1 MVTNIAASSQDIT
14 DNMSTSINEDNHT
27 PVDAFHAA
35 RGQDEFLI
43 WAILDGILLVL
54 ILCGNILTI
63 LAVRYSRRL
72 RSVISNQ
79 FVLSLAISDI
89 LVGLTLP
96 YHLAFFLSTELG
108 ESKRFC
114 LLRFFLVIM
123 ACCVSIWNLIA
134 IALDRYIAICY
145 PLHYS
150 RYMTRKIALCLMA
163 SGWVVGFV
171 IAAIP
176 LIWNKWDNNLE
187 CEFDQIFYPWYM
199 VGVITPVFSMVW
211 FCMFFVYCRIWREA
225 SKQVKQ
231 LRVTGQQEGTSDWKS
246 VQMVLLILG
255 CFTIC
260 WLPYFIVACLQ
271 IYDITTSSSVVA
283 YMAAFTLAMSNSAMN
298 PLIYAWKNSNFRHAF
313 TNLLKCK
320 SPDTLEPSQSMR
332 SNLHRKSSSAQHQ
345 DTLSGAFPNYST
357 PPFMKKIEPITAM
370 GITFEE
376 DEDKISTYESPTV
389 TVISPT
395 TNIMT
400 TKQKQLSTTNPA
412 SVTIKIESDT
422 TKNSIIISTTT
433 LPQQDY
439 PHLDDTDSCTSND
452 DNKRIS
458 LEQNHVIGI
467 DNGMTMRSTTGNL
480 IVNKLIENYGYDTKD
495 YDDCHINK
503 FSENFLNVNDSSLRM
518 NESSKRKSKSA
529 NSILVT
535 KHPNKSNSH
544 GSIYDNSLIKYN
556 NDNNLKKCNEINNIQ
571 SSNGNIVSPN
581 IINSN
586 NNINNINKNHNLL
599 PTFHFGKKY
608 ISKSFNSAVEGL
620 DKCNSSEKIHR
631 KSSELHFPV

>member
-1 MVTNIAASSQDIT
+1 
-14 DNMSTSINEDNHT
+14 
-27 PVDAFHAA
+27 
-35 RGQDEFLI
+35 
-43 WAILDGILLVL
+43 
-54 ILCGNILTI
+54 
-63 LAVRYSRRL
+63 
-72 RSVISNQ
+72 
-79 FVLSLAISDI
+79 
-89 LVGLTLP
+89 
-96 YHLAFFLSTELG
+96 
-108 ESKRFC
+108 
-114 LLRFFLVIM
+114 
-123 ACCVSIWNLIA
+123 
-134 IALDRYIAICY
+134 
-145 PLHYS
+145 
-150 RYMTRKIALCLMA
+150 
-163 SGWVVGFV
+163 
-171 IAAIP
+171 
-176 LIWNKWDNNLE
+176 
-187 CEFDQIFYPWYM
+187 
-199 VGVITPVFSMVW
+199 
-211 FCMFFVYCRIWREA
+211 
-225 SKQVKQ
+225 
-231 LRVTGQQEGTSDWKS
+231 
-246 VQMVLLILG
+246 MVLLILG

-271 IYDITTSSSVVA
+271 IYDITKNSSVAA

-376 DEDKISTYESPTV
+376 DEDKISSYDSPTV
-389 TVISPT
+389 TVIAPT
-395 TNIMT
+395 ANMTT

-412 SVTIKIESDT
+412 SVTIKIESDM

-439 PHLDDTDSCTSND
+439 PLHDDSVDSCTSIDGN
-452 DNKRIS
+452 NKRIS

-467 DNGMTMRSTTGNL
+467 DNGTTMRSTTGNL
-480 IVNKLIENYGYDTKD
+480 IVNKLIENYGYDTKE
-495 YDDCHINK
+495 YDDCHAKK
-503 FSENFLNVNDSSLRM
+503 FSENFLNVHDSSLRM

-556 NDNNLKKCNEINNIQ
+556 NNNNLKRCNEINNIQ
-571 SSNGNIVSPN
+571 ASNGNIGSQN
-581 IINSN
+581 IINS
-586 NNINNINKNHNLL
+586 NNINKNHNLL

-620 DKCNSSEKIHR
+620 GKSSEKIHR

>member
-1 MVTNIAASSQDIT
+1 
-14 DNMSTSINEDNHT
+14 
-27 PVDAFHAA
+27 
-35 RGQDEFLI
+35 
-43 WAILDGILLVL
+43 
-54 ILCGNILTI
+54 
-63 LAVRYSRRL
+63 
-72 RSVISNQ
+72 
-79 FVLSLAISDI
+79 
-89 LVGLTLP
+89 
-96 YHLAFFLSTELG
+96 
-108 ESKRFC
+108 
-114 LLRFFLVIM
+114 
-123 ACCVSIWNLIA
+123 
-134 IALDRYIAICY
+134 
-145 PLHYS
+145 
-150 RYMTRKIALCLMA
+150 
-163 SGWVVGFV
+163 
-171 IAAIP
+171 
-176 LIWNKWDNNLE
+176 
-187 CEFDQIFYPWYM
+187 
-199 VGVITPVFSMVW
+199 
-211 FCMFFVYCRIWREA
+211 
-225 SKQVKQ
+225 
-231 LRVTGQQEGTSDWKS
+231 
-246 VQMVLLILG
+246 
-255 CFTIC
+255 
-260 WLPYFIVACLQ
+260 
-271 IYDITTSSSVVA
+271 
-283 YMAAFTLAMSNSAMN
+283 MAAFTLAMSNSAMN

-376 DEDKISTYESPTV
+376 DEDKISSYDSPTV
-389 TVISPT
+389 TVIAPT
-395 TNIMT
+395 ANMTT

-412 SVTIKIESDT
+412 SVTIKIESDM

-439 PHLDDTDSCTSND
+439 PLHDDSVDSCTSIDGN
-452 DNKRIS
+452 NKRIS

-480 IVNKLIENYGYDTKD
+480 IVNKLIENYGYDTKE
-495 YDDCHINK
+495 YDDCHAKK
-503 FSENFLNVNDSSLRM
+503 FSENFLNVHDSSLRM

-556 NDNNLKKCNEINNIQ
+556 NNNNLKRCNEINNIQ
-571 SSNGNIVSPN
+571 ASNGNIGSQN
-581 IINSN
+581 IINS
-586 NNINNINKNHNLL
+586 NNINKNHNLL

-620 DKCNSSEKIHR
+620 GKSSEKIHR